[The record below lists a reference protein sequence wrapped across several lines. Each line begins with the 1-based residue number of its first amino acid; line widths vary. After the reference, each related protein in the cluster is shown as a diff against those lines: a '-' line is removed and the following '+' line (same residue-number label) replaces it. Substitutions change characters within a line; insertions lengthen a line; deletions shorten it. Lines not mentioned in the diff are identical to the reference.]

1 MLVDLKF
8 EGKLVV
14 VVGGGSE
21 GYRKTVDFLDAGAKV
36 LVVSQ
41 SFSKDMANLS
51 KEKKISIR
59 KEKLENAKS
68 FIDSFDSKPDV
79 VVAVTSNREFNF
91 SLLECAK
98 SAGCM
103 VYAPDNPSVSD
114 FALPATARVGD
125 VRIAVSTGGKSPAM
139 ASVLRKRIEKL
150 VTAEDLLQIKL
161 QEYLRDLLKR
171 QVSDQKVRKELLY
184 KVIQDFDIQRLL
196 KDNKFEEAKKR
207 ATGIVQKS

>member
-1 MLVDLKF
+1 MLIDLNL
-8 EGKLVV
+8 EGKCVV

-41 SFSKDMANLS
+41 SFSSNMANLNR
-51 KEKKISIR
+51 EKKISIR

-68 FIDSFDSKPDV
+68 FINNFDPKPDV
-79 VVAVTSNREFNF
+79 VVAVTSDHKFNS

-114 FALPATARVGD
+114 FALPATARIGD

-161 QEYLRDLLKR
+161 QEYLREVLKK
-171 QVSDQKVRKELLY
+171 QVSNQKVRKELLY
-184 KVIQDFDIQRLL
+184 KVIRDDDIKRLL
-196 KDNKFEEAKKR
+196 KGNKFEEAKEK
-207 ATGIVQKS
+207 AKSIVKKT